1 MDDVL
6 RGLIALVVTAVV
18 LYLAANLLVW
28 PALFLLF
35 VGGTGGLFLL
45 IIILIVLAYFVFVGL
60 FNGMGGESPAVQ
72 KQEAMAYQ
80 RRRHNMPPPEPPSA
94 ERYDFQMLS
103 AFYHLLQW
111 LNDAPFAYI
120 CNNIEKMLRRQVA
133 DSRLLD
139 ITATSKPQ
147 WQTVTVREEENGQT
161 ITTRRTGVA
170 FEFLLH
176 VFGNGKTHELRGV
189 YTWAGS
195 RLNLPPAEQR
205 QQSWL
210 DLNGTLADFG
220 GGKLAERL
228 NAAD

>member
-1 MDDVL
+1 
-6 RGLIALVVTAVV
+6 
-18 LYLAANLLVW
+18 
-28 PALFLLF
+28 
-35 VGGTGGLFLL
+35 
-45 IIILIVLAYFVFVGL
+45 
-60 FNGMGGESPAVQ
+60 
-72 KQEAMAYQ
+72 
-80 RRRHNMPPPEPPSA
+80 
-94 ERYDFQMLS
+94 MLGS
-103 AFYHLLQW
+103 SYHMLQL

-147 WQTVTVREEENGQT
+147 WQTVTVQEEENGQT

-176 VFGNGKTHELRGV
+176 VFANGKTHELRGV

-195 RLNLPPAEQR
+195 RLNLQPAEQR

-220 GGKLAERL
+220 GGKLTERL